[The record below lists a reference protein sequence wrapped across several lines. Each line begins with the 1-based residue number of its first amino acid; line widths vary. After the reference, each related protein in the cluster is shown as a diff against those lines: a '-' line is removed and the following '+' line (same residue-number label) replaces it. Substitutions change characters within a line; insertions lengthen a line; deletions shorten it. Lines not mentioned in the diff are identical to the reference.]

1 MGTIFDIE
9 FRGDVVVD
17 GCDKEN
23 LQELLPKA
31 IWKKYKHYGDY
42 YTPNDFKQE
51 LSLEQIQYLTEIS
64 GVTSVEIKYT
74 DTLVINYSY

>member
-1 MGTIFDIE
+1 MSTIFEVE
-9 FRGDVVVD
+9 FSGDVHVD

-23 LQELLPKA
+23 LQELLPNA
-31 IWKKYKHYGDY
+31 VWKKYKSYGDY

-51 LSLEQIQYLTEIS
+51 LSLEQIQYLIEVS

-74 DTLVINYSY
+74 DTLVVNYSY